1 MEHLLADNS
10 AQTQVEAGDGHFPG
24 VLAQP
29 GQGRLLLSGQLTTF
43 SGIYHAGGFTAVN
56 AGRIFSSWRLVLTW
70 GLAHGGVDKLLPKSL
85 DTLKGITQ
93 ELLMVG
99 CATGTISNVW
109 SAIEDRSRRFSYPL
123 PLGIEGDFSR
133 MAWTVGS
140 VCGEPS
146 RLIFRSESITS
157 GTFWSSRSLSDAT
170 SSSL

>member
-1 MEHLLADNS
+1 
-10 AQTQVEAGDGHFPG
+10 
-24 VLAQP
+24 
-29 GQGRLLLSGQLTTF
+29 
-43 SGIYHAGGFTAVN
+43 
-56 AGRIFSSWRLVLTW
+56 VLTW

-109 SAIEDRSRRFSYPL
+109 SAIEDRSRRFGYPL